1 MLPPVARC
9 ASCRAPIRWF
19 TTPTGNQIPIDES
32 PVLGG
37 NVEMEDGIVT
47 IVKPEPEVLRHIT
60 HFATCPNAARHRRK
74 KI

>member
-9 ASCRAPIRWF
+9 SSCRALIRWF
-19 TTPTGNQIPIDES
+19 KTVSGTNIPIDDS

-47 IVKPEPEVLRHIT
+47 IVRPEPDVLRHVT
-60 HFATCPNAARHRRK
+60 HLATCPNAARHRRK
-74 KI
+74 KT